1 MTLSL
6 PNQPIKSGL
15 TFLAVSTVYCGF
27 ARYLKISDCSWKMQ
41 AKAFSLA
48 ALGQTAIS
56 SFIDEDSA
64 INGIAPFLLSGLAVK
79 YCSFNRPITSAVCI
93 GFFHMFFSTKK
104 HPDEETIAEEISEKE
119 KVEKQPIDDKILE
132 GDKKKNI
139 ESAKKNESPLKNLE
153 KQSKKYSNEPFSF
166 SNYKEEIDLCKSI
179 VKNGRPQKP
188 RCRLCPSSRIY
199 IGPSYHPSP
208 GICIHQRIAA
218 WIQYEKD
225 LRDYEYA
232 CVTLRSFSPSMLPYF
247 CFSHEPKKISILEM
261 ISKR

>member
-41 AKAFSLA
+41 TKAFSLA

-56 SFIDEDSA
+56 SFVDEDSA

-104 HPDEETIAEEISEKE
+104 HPDEETIAEEVSEKE

-139 ESAKKNESPLKNLE
+139 DSAQKNKSHLKISEENHKKDIMKS
-153 KQSKKYSNEPFSF
+153 FSF
-166 SNYKEEIDLCKSI
+166 YPSI
-179 VKNGRPQKP
+179 IHNGPQKP
-188 RCRLCPSSRIY
+188 RTRKRRYRDIFEIEKRVY
-199 IGPSYHPSP
+199 IGPSYRSP
-208 GICIHQRIAA
+208 KEGF
-218 WIQYEKD
+218 WVEYDEYERGFYD
-225 LRDYEYA
+225 YA
-232 CVTLRSFSPSMLPYF
+232 CHTLFCFRWFSPSMPPSPL
-247 CFSHEPKKISILEM
+247 FSHEPKKISILEM